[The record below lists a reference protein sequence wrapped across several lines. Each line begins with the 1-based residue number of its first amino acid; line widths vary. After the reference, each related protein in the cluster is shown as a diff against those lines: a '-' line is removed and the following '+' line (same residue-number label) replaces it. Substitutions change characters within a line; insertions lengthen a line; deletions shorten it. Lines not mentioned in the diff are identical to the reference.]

1 MLFVRLAFNA
11 PNKDRERADSL
22 AAHTAHLRS
31 GIVNIVQS
39 GPLFGAPGDARLG
52 ALIVFD
58 APTLADVAAFSA
70 ADPFV
75 ASGVYDDVRIMRWEK
90 TIG

>member
-11 PNKDRERADSL
+11 LYKDRERAENI
-22 AAHTAHLRS
+22 AVHTAHLRS
-31 GIVNIVQS
+31 AAVNIVQS
-39 GPLFGAPGDARLG
+39 GPLFATPGESRVG

-58 APTLADVAAFSA
+58 APTLADVEAFNAS
-70 ADPFV
+70 DPFV
-75 ASGVYDDVRIMRWEK
+75 INGIYDEVRIMRWDR